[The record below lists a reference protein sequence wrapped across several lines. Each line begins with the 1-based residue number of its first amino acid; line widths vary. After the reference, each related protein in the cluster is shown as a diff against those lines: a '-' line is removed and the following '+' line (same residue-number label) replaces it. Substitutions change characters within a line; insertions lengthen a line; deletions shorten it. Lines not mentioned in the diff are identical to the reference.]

1 MAHLIPHR
9 MRFQSALC
17 LCPVV
22 LLALA
27 VLQPAAE
34 AANLYWDFAPGTA
47 NGASNGGGT
56 SLAPGTWLGTANWD
70 NGASYQIWADGND
83 AFVSGNSALTL
94 SAAVTVNT
102 LNITSSTVR
111 LQSDAAANNHIL
123 TLTNGSTIATGATL
137 LLGGDLTNGAGNE
150 RSLDVRLGGDI
161 NTSGTIGGNL
171 DIYGGTILSSTST
184 AARTIY
190 ANVRIGFAQGN
201 TNGVVATF
209 GNSTNTGTLRING
222 NLSTLGGGRRF
233 DVVAGN
239 IVEVS
244 GNYHNA
250 GTLTTAGGGTVKAG
264 GVTSVG
270 TITIGAASD
279 ATTLELTGDGVM
291 TTTGTGSI
299 AGTMT
304 TNFAISSANA
314 TIVFNSTFASSVTS
328 GVQTFSGIIS
338 GTGKVVQA
346 GAGTLVLTNTNTY
359 TGSTTVSGGVLQ
371 VGSAGVGTTG
381 TGAVTVQNGGA
392 LLGTGTVRGSTFTA
406 QSGSIVHAGDG
417 SAATNFGTLRFTPSS
432 GSGSFN
438 FAAGSSTILGLNPG
452 GTGDLLSFDGLSAGT
467 LTFDGNLTITAPGYV
482 PTSEETFNLLDW
494 ANLTSTFASRY
505 TANSYNG
512 YLLGNGDDNLGF
524 DLPDIA
530 GSGYG
535 WDISQFIINGTI
547 STVMLVP
554 EPGRASLL
562 LAGVCGLLLR
572 RRRMVA

>member
-1 MAHLIPHR
+1 MAHLIPYR
-9 MRFQSALC
+9 MRFQSALRH
-17 LCPVV
+17 CPVV

-27 VLQPAAE
+27 VLQPPAE

-56 SLAPGTWLGTANWD
+56 YVAPGNWFAASSWDKGTG
-70 NGASYQIWADGND
+70 NGYQTWADGND
-83 AFVSGNSALTL
+83 AFIAASFLQIN
-94 SAAVTVNT
+94 AAVTANS
-102 LNITSSTVR
+102 LNVTGSVTI
-111 LQSDAAANNHIL
+111 QADAAATNPIF
-123 TLTNGSTIATGATL
+123 TLTNGGTIASGGTMRFGGDGTGA
-137 LLGGDLTNGAGNE
+137 DL
-150 RSLDVRLGGDI
+150 SVDVRLGSDI
-161 NTSGTIGGNL
+161 NSSVIGTRGTFYFSGGAVISSDSASARSIFANVSIGNGAGGLAGSFGDTTRNGTIYISGNLANLGGASRIFGIASGTTVEVGGN
-171 DIYGGTILSSTST
+171 YTSAST
-184 AARTIY
+184 
-190 ANVRIGFAQGN
+190 
-201 TNGVVATF
+201 
-209 GNSTNTGTLRING
+209 TLRVN
-222 NLSTLGGGRRF
+222 
-233 DVVAGN
+233 
-239 IVEVS
+239 
-244 GNYHNA
+244 
-250 GTLTTAGGGTVKAG
+250 GGGTLQVNGMTTTAVANG
-264 GVTSVG
+264 FA
-270 TITIGAASD
+270 IGPASGAD
-279 ATTLELTGDGVM
+279 GTTLELIGGGVM
-291 TTTGTGSI
+291 TSTGSS
-299 AGTMT
+299 AGTMAS
-304 TNFAISSANA
+304 NIVISSANNTLRVNSSFAQSA
-314 TIVFNSTFASSVTS
+314 TA
-328 GVQTFSGIIS
+328 GVQTFSGVIS
-338 GTGKVVQA
+338 GAGKIMQE
-346 GAGTLVLTNTNTY
+346 GSGTFALTNTNTY

-381 TGAVTVQNGGA
+381 TGAVTVQTGST

-406 QSGSIVHAGDG
+406 QSGSIIHSGDG

-452 GTGDLLSFDGLSAGT
+452 GTGDLLNFDGLSAGT

-505 TANSYNG
+505 AASSYSS